1 MFTFFAPVN
10 DLGSD
15 MRGDGNKSSAAA
27 DAVVAEIVKA
37 GGKAVANYDSVE
49 DGEKVIKTAIDS
61 YGRID
66 VVCAYPTAPVLT
78 IAPPLTHPPS

>member
-1 MFTFFAPVN
+1 MN

-66 VVCAYPTAPVLT
+66 VVSSYLHTMYAYC
-78 IAPPLTHPPS
+78 